1 MSRQIVTFTALT
13 TLLAIGIAACGAS
26 LWPSAPGTAT
36 ATAVPSPTVVL
47 TGFAPEVEGQRA
59 LRPASASLQTQ
70 ITPTP
75 APEIVRV
82 WWPDELYPQN
92 DELALETLQAQ
103 WDGFAQAYPMLT
115 LEVRRKRSSGLGGI
129 LSTLRTA
136 EPVAP
141 GALPDLTLMR
151 RGDMITAANEGLIV
165 PLDDWLPDDLA
176 DNNLLPGVR
185 SLGEINGVLYGVPYA
200 LNVVHAAYRPAAL
213 AVPPTSFEEVLAT
226 RTPYLFPAGAIPISW
241 TLLLQYRAAGGRLV
255 DETGTAILDAQ
266 PLLDVLEF
274 YAQGV
279 QAGLF
284 GPALLQYVRYE
295 DYWNQFVAAASNLVA
310 VDTFTFLGRR
320 DSVPNA
326 RPVSIPTPDGTP
338 ITALDGWMWVVTTQN
353 PERYQRVSAFLAWM
367 MRVGQ
372 QSLFT
377 EALGMLPSQTRALRL
392 WDDREYAEFAQD
404 LLATAILVPEAQRN
418 NNASLALQEA
428 LVAVLEGTA
437 PDAAADD
444 ALARFE

>member
-1 MSRQIVTFTALT
+1 MSRQIVLFTALT
-13 TLLAIGIAACGAS
+13 LFLALILIACGDS
-26 LWPSAPGTAT
+26 LLPVAQQTP
-36 ATAVPSPTVVL
+36 AVTISPTPTLAL
-47 TGFAPEVEGQRA
+47 TPFGTEAEQDRA
-59 LRPASASLQTQ
+59 LRPASLSVQV
-70 ITPTP
+70 TPTP
-75 APEIVRV
+75 APQVVRV
-82 WWPDELYPQN
+82 WWPDELYPQD

-103 WDGFAQAYPMLT
+103 WDGFAQAYPTLT
-115 LEVRRKRSSGLGGI
+115 LDVRRKRTSGLGGI

-151 RGDMITAANEGLIV
+151 RADMITAANEGLIV
-165 PLDDWLPDDLA
+165 PLDDWLPADLA
-176 DNNLLPGVR
+176 GNNLLPGVR
-185 SLGEINGVLYGVPYA
+185 SLGEVNGVLYGVPYM
-200 LNVVHAAYRPAAL
+200 LNVVHTVYRPTAL
-213 AVPPTSFEEVLAT
+213 ATPPTSFAEVLASGV
-226 RTPYLFPAGAIPISW
+226 PYLFPAGAIPISW
-241 TLLLQYRAAGGRLV
+241 TVLLQYRAAGGRLV
-255 DETGTAILDAQ
+255 DETGVATLDAQ
-266 PLLDVLEF
+266 PLLDVLGF

-284 GPALLQYVRYE
+284 SPALLQYVRYE
-295 DYWNQFVAAASNLVA
+295 DYWNLFVSAASSLVT
-310 VDTFTFLGRR
+310 VDTVTFLQRR
-320 DSVPNA
+320 EGVSAA
-326 RPVSIPTPDGTP
+326 RPAPIPTPDGTP

-372 QSLFT
+372 QSLFS
-377 EALGMLPSQTRALRL
+377 EAFGVLPSQTRALRL

-437 PDAAADD
+437 PETAADN
-444 ALARFE
+444 ALARFQQ

>member
-1 MSRQIVTFTALT
+1 MSRQIVTFTALA
-13 TLLAIGIAACGAS
+13 TLLAVGIAACGANLLS
-26 LWPSAPGTAT
+26 SAQSTAT
-36 ATAVPSPTVVL
+36 ATAAPSLTVVL
-47 TGFAPEVEGQRA
+47 TDFTPETEAQRA
-59 LRPASASLQTQ
+59 PRPASASIQ
-70 ITPTP
+70 ITPAP
-75 APEIVRV
+75 APEVVRV
-82 WWPDELYPQN
+82 WWPDELYPQD
-92 DELALETLQAQ
+92 DELALETLRAQ
-103 WDGFAQAYPMLT
+103 WDGFAEAYPMLT

-129 LSTLRTA
+129 LPTLRTA

-141 GALPDLTLMR
+141 SVLPDLTLMR
-151 RGDMITAANEGLIV
+151 RADMITAANEGLIV
-165 PLDDWLPDDLA
+165 PLDDWLPADLA
-176 DNNLLPGVR
+176 NNNLLPGVR

-213 AVPPTSFEEVLAT
+213 SVPPTSFEEILAT
-226 RTPYLFPAGAIPISW
+226 RTPYLFPAGAIPVSW
-241 TLLLQYRAAGGRLV
+241 TLLLQYFAAGGRLV
-255 DETGTAILDAQ
+255 DETGAAVLDAQ

-279 QAGLF
+279 QIGLF

-295 DYWNQFVAAASNLVA
+295 DYWNRFVAAASNLVA
-310 VDTFTFLGRR
+310 VDTSTFLGRR

-338 ITALDGWMWVVTTQN
+338 ITALDGWMWVVATQD

-377 EALGMLPSQTRALRL
+377 EAFGMLPSQTRALRL
-392 WDDREYAEFAQD
+392 WDDREYAQFAQD

-437 PDAAADD
+437 PDIAADN